1 MFLCRAKGVNTN
13 HFAAARRE
21 TTPGAQ
27 LGAAILA
34 ARRGPAKRAEA
45 CRRNAEPGDALMTTQ
60 ARVVRFAAPGGP
72 EVLKLE
78 TVALAD
84 PGAGEILVRNT
95 AIGLNYQDVYQRS
108 GLYPLPLP
116 SGVGTEAAGV
126 VERIGPDVRDVKVGD
141 RVAYAGGAIGAYAD
155 RRLVPAERVVKL
167 PEGMPEE
174 QAAAMMLKAM
184 TVEYLLNRCYP
195 LKAGEHALFYA
206 ASGGV
211 GLFAG
216 QWGRH
221 IGAKMIGVAAG
232 AEKCRRAKD
241 NGYAEVIDRTKEDV
255 VERVK
260 AITGGAGVPV
270 VYDSVGKATFDASL
284 KCLRPRGYF
293 VSFGTTTGAPPPIEA
308 ATLQK
313 LGSLYF
319 TRPTLVTYIAA
330 RGELVASANAVFD
343 LWRKGVLNVTIGQRY
358 ALADAPKAH
367 ADLEAG
373 RTIGSSVLIP

>member
-1 MFLCRAKGVNTN
+1 VPT
-13 HFAAARRE
+13 H
-21 TTPGAQ
+21 
-27 LGAAILA
+27 
-34 ARRGPAKRAEA
+34 
-45 CRRNAEPGDALMTTQ
+45 

-72 EVLKLE
+72 EVLQLE

-84 PGAGEILVRNT
+84 PGPGEVLVRHD
-95 AIGLNYQDVYQRS
+95 AIGLNFQDVYHRS
-108 GLYPLPLP
+108 GYYPLPLP

-126 VERIGPDVRDVKVGD
+126 VEKLGPDVQGLQAGD
-141 RVAYAGGAIGAYAD
+141 RVAYAGGAVGAYAD
-155 RRLVPAERVVKL
+155 RRNVPAARVVKL
-167 PEGMPEE
+167 PEWIVAE

-221 IGAKMIGVAAG
+221 LGAKMIGVAAG
-232 AEKCRRAKD
+232 ADKCRTALE
-241 NGYAEVIDRTKEDV
+241 NGYHAVIDRTREDV

-270 VYDSVGKATFDASL
+270 VYDSVGKATFDASM
-284 KCLRPRGYF
+284 KCLKARGYF
-293 VSFGTTTGAPPPIEA
+293 VSFGTTTGAPPPVEA
-308 ATLQK
+308 GLLQK

-319 TRPTLVTYIAA
+319 TRPTLVTYTAA
-330 RGELVASANAVFD
+330 REELEASAAAVFD
-343 LWRKGVLNVTIGQRY
+343 LVKRGVLKVHIGQRY
-358 ALADAPKAH
+358 ALADALKAH
-367 ADLEAG
+367 QDLEAG
-373 RTIGSSVLIP
+373 RTVGSSVLVP